1 MIFLFSQF
9 WFSLFHYFLKFNNS
23 EIKQAT
29 RNDLWLTKNLTILN
43 DFNYN
48 SIAFKQ
54 TLGMVVRL
62 VVTILIVLS
71 SQQIISARFVLI
83 RLKNGIKDM
92 NDSREDINDRFVKAR
107 QFGSKKQEG
116 NVYSPHS
123 LTLKI
128 ISSHRYQRIS

>member
-1 MIFLFSQF
+1 
-9 WFSLFHYFLKFNNS
+9 
-23 EIKQAT
+23 
-29 RNDLWLTKNLTILN
+29 
-43 DFNYN
+43 
-48 SIAFKQ
+48 
-54 TLGMVVRL
+54 MVERL

-128 ISSHRYQRIS
+128 ISSHSYQ